1 VLCVAGVA
9 AAVAVPIAALAR
21 ADREPPAPRTLAVAV
36 TSPAGGATLATG
48 FAAGD
53 DRVVTVAHVLDGGGA
68 LTVDGHRARVLRVD
82 RRDDLA
88 LLAVGGLRAP
98 RLRTTAGAGA
108 RDTRLLL
115 RSGARPAPVR
125 RAITAAV
132 RIEPA
137 PAVRRPALELA
148 ADVAGGDS
156 GAALVDREG
165 RVAGVLFA
173 TSTARAHAAYAVDAA
188 PLRALLRHPQRP

>member
-1 VLCVAGVA
+1 MTGGRALCVAGVA
-9 AAVAVPIAALAR
+9 AAALVPVSPAA
-21 ADREPPAPRTLAVAV
+21 PPRTLAVAV
-36 TSPAGGATLATG
+36 TSPAGAAELATG
-48 FAAGD
+48 FAAGG
-53 DRVVTVAHVLDGGGA
+53 DRVVTVAHVLDAGGA
-68 LTVDGHRARVLRVD
+68 VTVGGRAARVVRVD
-82 RRDDLA
+82 ARDDLA
-88 LLAVGGLRAP
+88 LLAVRGLRAP

-108 RDTRLLL
+108 RDARLDL
-115 RSGARPAPVR
+115 RSGVRPASVR
-125 RAITAAV
+125 RAITATV

-173 TSTARAHAAYAVDAA
+173 RSTARAHTAYAVDAA
-188 PLRALLRHPQRP
+188 ALRALLRHPSRP